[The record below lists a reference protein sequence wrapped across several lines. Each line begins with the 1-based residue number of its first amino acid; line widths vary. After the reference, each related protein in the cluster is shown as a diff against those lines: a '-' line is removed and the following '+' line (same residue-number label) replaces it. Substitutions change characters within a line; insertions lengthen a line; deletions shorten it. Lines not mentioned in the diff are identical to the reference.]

1 MSMND
6 LKRIS
11 EVRMQRNDAYPR
23 MNLNDLVGKDFT
35 IVNVKFGEGI
45 YGNIATMTITLDN
58 QTFYTVTTGGQAI
71 LRALKEAQEHLPVIA
86 KVVVKRSRNGR
97 FYYDL
102 Q

>member
-1 MSMND
+1 MNN

-35 IVNVKFGEGI
+35 IVN
-45 YGNIATMTITLDN
+45 ATMTITLDN